1 MKTLKES
8 LLSDNEIKESL
19 LSDIDTNLAQGDEWE
34 KNFKGEIKEFLKAF
48 GTAKNY
54 EGGYSLKNG
63 RSTGFF
69 VPNTLQELGYDANH
83 IRLLM
88 YTMDSFNYTSSNDNW
103 AIEISLSKR
112 SDDNMKHI
120 CTVWEKKVYMDR
132 WIADNW
138 RGIVKN
144 VIKPATKSLD
154 QFKKFLIN
162 MEKLNGQ
169 YISPSSLLK

>member
-1 MKTLKES
+1 
-8 LLSDNEIKESL
+8 
-19 LSDIDTNLAQGDEWE
+19 
-34 KNFKGEIKEFLKAF
+34 
-48 GTAKNY
+48 
-54 EGGYSLKNG
+54 
-63 RSTGFF
+63 
-69 VPNTLQELGYDANH
+69 
-83 IRLLM
+83 
-88 YTMDSFNYTSSNDNW
+88 MDSFNYTSSNDNW

>member
-1 MKTLKES
+1 MKNLYES
-8 LLSDNEIKESL
+8 ILD
-19 LSDIDTNLAQGDEWE
+19 DIDVQMQQGDEWAE
-34 KNFKGEIKEFLKAF
+34 NYKNEIKEFLKSF
-48 GTAKNY
+48 GAAKNY

-69 VPNTLQELGYDANH
+69 VPNTLHELGYDANH
-83 IRLLM
+83 IHLLM
-88 YTMDSFNYTSSNDNW
+88 YTMDSFSYTCSNDNW

-120 CTVWEKKVYMDR
+120 CTVWEKKVYLDR
-132 WIADNW
+132 WTADNW

-154 QFKKFLIN
+154 TFKKFLTN
-162 MEKLNGQ
+162 MEKSDGQ
-169 YISPSSLLK
+169 YIFPSTLLK